1 LKLLFSI
8 CVDYYLEYSGIL
20 KSENCKQILTSFEL
34 YGLLDTH
41 DEDYISKKITAVNQ
55 MG

>member
-1 LKLLFSI
+1 MP
-8 CVDYYLEYSGIL
+8 
-20 KSENCKQILTSFEL
+20 TSFEL

-41 DEDYISKKITAVNQ
+41 DEDYISKKITAVNH

>member
-1 LKLLFSI
+1 MKLVFSI
-8 CVDYYLEYSGIL
+8 CCNHYLEYLGIL
-20 KSENCKQILTSFEL
+20 KSENCKQIPTSFEL

-55 MG
+55 IG